1 MITSI
6 LFGAVIHL
14 TREED
19 GKREQDGSKIM

>member
-6 LFGAVIHL
+6 PFGVVMHL

-19 GKREQDGSKIM
+19 GKREEDGSKM